1 MFNVQKCVFYPNIKY
16 LYQLYGTRVS
26 ISGTLRD
33 GLRCS
38 TAKAF
43 LRPILDRPNLHI
55 TLQTH
60 ALKVVVENG
69 RATGVLISKLG
80 RIPTLVQVEKEVV
93 LSAGA
98 INSPHLL
105 MLSGIGPA
113 NKIRGA
119 GVKVV
124 KHMPGV
130 GQNLQDHIAM
140 GGVTYLFDSP
150 DESAPLGLGTV
161 LPRVLTLN
169 SFVQFFR
176 DQIGPFYRIPLGE
189 VMGFVNTK

>member
-1 MFNVQKCVFYPNIKY
+1 MI
-16 LYQLYGTRVS
+16 L
-26 ISGTLRD
+26 GTLRD

-43 LRPILDRPNLHI
+43 LRPIKDRPNLHI
-55 TLQTH
+55 SLHTH
-60 ALKVVVENG
+60 VLKIVIENN

-80 RIPTLVQVEKEVV
+80 TIPTLVRAEKEVV

-113 NKIRGA
+113 DKIRKA
-119 GVKVV
+119 GVKIT
-124 KHMPGV
+124 KHVPGV

-150 DESAPLGLGTV
+150 DESNPLGLGIV

-169 SFVQFFR
+169 SFIQFFR
-176 DQIGPFYRIPLGE
+176 DKMGPLYRIPLGE
-189 VMGFVNTK
+189 AMGFVNTR

>member
-1 MFNVQKCVFYPNIKY
+1 MV
-16 LYQLYGTRVS
+16 L
-26 ISGTLRD
+26 GTLRN

-43 LRPILDRPNLHI
+43 LRPIKNRPNLHI
-55 TLQTH
+55 SLHTQV
-60 ALKVVVENG
+60 LKIVLERG
-69 RATGVLISKLG
+69 RATGVLISKFG
-80 RIPTLVQVEKEVV
+80 RIPTLVKADKEVV
-93 LSAGA
+93 LSAGS

-113 NKIRGA
+113 DQIRKA
-119 GVKVV
+119 GVKVT
-124 KHMPGV
+124 KHLPGV

-150 DESAPLGLGTV
+150 DESSPLGMGIV

-169 SFVQFFR
+169 SFIQFFR
-176 DQIGPFYRIPLGE
+176 DQMGPLYRIPLGE
-189 VMGFVNTK
+189 VMGFVNTM

>member
-1 MFNVQKCVFYPNIKY
+1 M
-16 LYQLYGTRVS
+16 
-26 ISGTLRD
+26 
-33 GLRCS
+33 
-38 TAKAF
+38 
-43 LRPILDRPNLHI
+43 
-55 TLQTH
+55 
-60 ALKVVVENG
+60 VENG

-80 RIPTLVQVEKEVV
+80 QIPTLVQAEKEVV

-113 NKIRGA
+113 NKIREA
-119 GVKVV
+119 GVKIV
-124 KHMPGV
+124 KHVPGV

-150 DESAPLGLGTV
+150 DESVPLGLGTV
-161 LPRVLTLN
+161 LPRMLTLN

-176 DQIGPFYRIPLGE
+176 DQTGPFYRIPLGE

>member
-1 MFNVQKCVFYPNIKY
+1 MAATIFFT
-16 LYQLYGTRVS
+16 L
-26 ISGTLRD
+26 GTLRD

-43 LRPILDRPNLHI
+43 LRPVKDRPNLHI
-55 TLQTH
+55 ILHTQ
-60 ALKVVVENG
+60 ALKVVVEDG
-69 RATGVLISKLG
+69 RAIGVLISKLG
-80 RIPTLVQVEKEVV
+80 RIPTLVKADKEVV

-113 NKIRGA
+113 DKIRKA
-119 GVKVV
+119 GVKII
-124 KHMPGV
+124 KHVPGV

-150 DESAPLGLGTV
+150 DESAPLGLGMV

-169 SFVQFFR
+169 SFLQFFR
-176 DQIGPFYRIPLGE
+176 DRMGPFYRIPLGE

>member
-1 MFNVQKCVFYPNIKY
+1 MMCFVVELKFI
-16 LYQLYGTRVS
+16 
-26 ISGTLRD
+26 GTLRD

-43 LRPILDRPNLHI
+43 LRPIKDRPNLHI
-55 TLQTH
+55 SLQTH
-60 ALKVVVENG
+60 ALKIVFENG

-80 RIPTLVQVEKEVV
+80 RIPTLVRVDKEVV

-113 NKIRGA
+113 DKMWKAGIKI
-119 GVKVV
+119 V
-124 KHMPGV
+124 KHVPGV
-130 GQNLQDHIAM
+130 GKNLQDHIAM

-150 DESAPLGLGTV
+150 DQSSPLGLGIV
-161 LPRVLTLN
+161 IPRVLTLN
-169 SFVQFFR
+169 SFIQFFR
-176 DQIGPFYRIPLGE
+176 DKTGPFYRIPLGE
-189 VMGFVNTK
+189 AMGFVNTPSVVY